1 MKKSERPKVLI
12 TMSAAAR
19 LLGYSSSPPIR
30 KLISEGKLTSF
41 SLPDSSRKLVDRNEL
56 ESLIKPYN
64 PKVSVNKSNNDQ
76 S

>member
-12 TMSAAAR
+12 SMSAAAR
-19 LLGYSSSPPIR
+19 LLGYSSSSPIR

-56 ESLIKPYN
+56 ESLIKPYI
-64 PKVSVNKSNNDQ
+64 PKVSANKSNNDQ
-76 S
+76 T